1 MTMYLKTL
9 CNLLSKRPQAL
20 DIMLQFT
27 SPVSILRPLCHFL
40 DEWRYDGDQ
49 GTSRALQIL

>member
-20 DIMLQFT
+20 DIVFQFT
-27 SPVSILRPLCHFL
+27 SPVSILRPLCQFL

-49 GTSRALQIL
+49 GNNHIH